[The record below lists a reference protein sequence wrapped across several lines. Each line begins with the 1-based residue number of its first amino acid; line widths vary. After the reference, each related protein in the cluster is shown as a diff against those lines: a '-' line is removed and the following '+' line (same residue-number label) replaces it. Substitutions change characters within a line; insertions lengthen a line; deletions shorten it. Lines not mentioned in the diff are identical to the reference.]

1 MFDSWLNMRIVA
13 VAKSGK
19 HFHFTAES
27 VSVCVKYGSSPT
39 LRGVSSSVRRTHSSV
54 LVRTP
59 QNDYTEAAV
68 ISLVRQS
75 AASPHSVHSATA
87 THPNFLSPSLLD
99 YWSHFTLYPG
109 CHSEAGLCLL

>member
-1 MFDSWLNMRIVA
+1 MRIVA
-13 VAKSGK
+13 VYVVAKSGK

-59 QNDYTEAAV
+59 QNDYTGAAV

-99 YWSHFTLYPG
+99 YWSHFTLYHCAPG